1 MFDKRL
7 FQLAPGLGKLI
18 AGKVALMWVGLL
30 ANIGFM
36 LSLVMLLQGL
46 LAAADPHTFSCNAA
60 SASECPANLF
70 GVPGTTVAPMAGDL
84 MVYVALAIVCMLVR
98 YLATT
103 HATRLG
109 TEAAE
114 RVKLALRSK
123 LYRKMVALG
132 PSYRSRVKT
141 SDVVQSAGEGVE
153 QIQSF
158 FELFLP
164 QLFYAILAPITLFA
178 VIAPINMPAAVTML
192 VCAPLIIIVTGIV
205 SMTAAR
211 AFKKYWGRYTDM
223 GAAFLDN
230 LQGLETLKNFDADDR
245 AAAEMD
251 KKAEGFR
258 VMTMRVLQ
266 IQLRSLTAMDIVAY
280 GGAAAGIGVALW
292 QYAHTAAAAAGASAA
307 GWSPIMLA
315 AHLPGAFAYL
325 AYGLQYLMPFGAGF
339 PLTLAGLLLIVLL
352 SAEFFIPMRQLGSY
366 FHVAMNG
373 MTSTKRI
380 FALLDTPE
388 PAHGTATLP
397 ATAGTDAG
405 TDAGTK
411 AGTKADGGIT
421 VSFDHVG
428 YSYDSA
434 DSGAAVQQTNSAP
447 APALTDLTFTAYP
460 GQLTAIVGISGSG
473 KSTAAALLAG
483 TLTGY
488 QGSLTLNG
496 VKVSDLSGETLART
510 ITLIGASSHLFAG
523 TLRENLLM
531 ALPDDGQNGEA
542 ASDAVDSRL
551 WDALEQARIADFV
564 RSQPDGLD
572 MTIEPDA
579 ANLSG
584 GQRQRIAIARA
595 LLHDSPVFVFDEAT
609 SSVDVESEELILATI
624 RELVQSRSK
633 TVIMITHR
641 MANAEHADQVVVL
654 EHGKSV
660 ERGTHTELMTAD
672 GVYAKLFT
680 TQADIENFG
689 EGHARRVLQVG
700 SRKQELSDDSRT
712 EGGAARVSAEAGM
725 TVDRLQSALPTASV
739 GGSEQASAETPAGV
753 ANSDSSSKMSTFQ
766 VIRRLLKEARPLAG
780 LMAAASTAGT
790 IGHLSATFLPV
801 FGIIAAFA
809 LTGNPVWGMGVA
821 PAVIMMIICAL
832 LRGITRYIE
841 QYLNHNVAFHLLAL
855 FRSKAFAA
863 LRRLAPAKLAG
874 KGKGNLIAMLT
885 TDVELL
891 EIFFAHTISPW
902 MALALIAAHLV
913 IGILVPRFFATGV
926 RNLGPAIRGAAGEL
940 DDVIL
945 DDMRG
950 LDEIIRFGRGEE
962 RAQAIEDRT
971 HALWKD
977 HAKLSKVNGRFTGI
991 SGLLVAVL
999 TAASVAVAIAC
1010 AGANPQSI
1018 PALIAAFVLFAGS
1031 FGPTLALAALPAN
1044 LTQTFASASRLFG
1057 LMDEVPAVTENGT
1070 VVPQEY
1076 MGMRLDD
1083 VTFAYAGEREVLSDF
1098 SLDVPQ
1104 HGVLGIQGPSGRG
1117 KSTMLKLLLRYWDP
1131 QRGQVTLSGTPLP
1144 EVDVHARRRIQAMM
1158 SQETHLFDG
1167 SIRDNLLIA
1176 LPESEVEAANVAG
1189 NGEVGAKTVD
1199 SRQQRLAAQSAEG
1212 DAVQVAASDGL
1223 DARLRQALAKASVL
1237 DLIDSLPDGLDTQV
1251 GELGDRLSEG
1261 ERQRIGLARVFLRNA
1276 DLVLFDE
1283 PTSRLDALNEAIIL
1297 RSIHAMAVGEQHA
1310 DKERGAAVVLVSH
1323 RESAMRIADAVLNL

>member
-153 QIQSF
+153 QLQSF

-307 GWSPIMLA
+307 GWSPVMLA

-411 AGTKADGGIT
+411 AGAKADGGIT

-434 DSGAAVQQTNSAP
+434 DSGAAIQQTNSAP

-660 ERGTHTELMTAD
+660 ETGTHAELMAAG

-689 EGHARRVLQVG
+689 ADHPQPASLTASASG
-700 SRKQELSDDSRT
+700 S
-712 EGGAARVSAEAGM
+712 GAAVGAAPAAAPAE
-725 TVDRLQSALPTASV
+725 
-739 GGSEQASAETPAGV
+739 
-753 ANSDSSSKMSTFQ
+753 MSTFQ
-766 VIRRLLKEARPLAG
+766 VIKRLLGEAKPLAG
-780 LMAAASTAGT
+780 LMVAASTAGT
-790 IGHLSATFLPV
+790 IGHLAATFLPV
-801 FGIIAAFA
+801 FGIIAGFA
-809 LTGNPVWGMGVA
+809 LAGNPVWGMSAAGAITAMIVC
-821 PAVIMMIICAL
+821 AV
-832 LRGITRYIE
+832 LRGLTRYVE

-874 KGKGNLIAMLT
+874 KGKGDLIAMLT

-891 EIFFAHTISPW
+891 EIFFAHTISPVAIAVTTTIVYAIVAATLSPW
-902 MALALIAAHLV
+902 MALALIVSHLI
-913 IGILVPRFFATGV
+913 IGIIVPRFFATGV

-940 DDVIL
+940 DNVML

-950 LDEIIRFGRGEE
+950 LDEIIRFGRGED

-971 HALWKD
+971 RALWRD
-977 HAKLSKVNGRFTGI
+977 HAKLSRVNGRFAGVG
-991 SGLLVAVL
+991 GLLVALL
-999 TAASVAVAIAC
+999 TSAAAGIAINL
-1010 AGANPQSI
+1010 AGVNLYDI
-1018 PALIAAFVLFAGS
+1018 PALVAAFALLASS

-1044 LTQTFASASRLFG
+1044 LTQTFASARRLFG
-1057 LMDEVPAVTENGT
+1057 LMDEAPAVVETGT
-1070 VVPQEY
+1070 ANSDYE
-1076 MGMRLDD
+1076 GMRLDR
-1083 VTFAYAGEREVLSDF
+1083 VTFAYPGEGSEAILADF

-1104 HGVLGIQGPSGRG
+1104 HGILGIQGPSGRG
-1117 KSTMLKLLLRYWDP
+1117 KSTMLKLLMRYWDP

-1144 EVDVHARRRIQAMM
+1144 QIDVHARRRIQAMM

-1167 SIRDNLLIA
+1167 TIRENLLIA
-1176 LPESEVEAANVAG
+1176 LPESEIRNGGAAGV
-1189 NGEVGAKTVD
+1189 
-1199 SRQQRLAAQSAEG
+1199 
-1212 DAVQVAASDGL
+1212 L
-1223 DARLRQALAKASVL
+1223 DARLREALAKASVL

-1297 RSIHAMAVGEQHA
+1297 RSIHELQNA
-1310 DKERGAAVVLVSH
+1310 DKGQDVAVVLVSH
-1323 RESAMRIADAVLNL
+1323 RESAMRVADAVLNL

>member
-211 AFKKYWGRYTDM
+211 AFKKHWGRYTDM

-292 QYAHTAAAAAGASAA
+292 QYAHTAAAAAGAGAA

-411 AGTKADGGIT
+411 AGAKADGGIT

-551 WDALEQARIADFV
+551 WDTLEQARIADFV
-564 RSQPDGLD
+564 RSQQDGLD

-624 RELVQSRSK
+624 RELVQSRGK

-660 ERGTHTELMTAD
+660 ETGTHAELMAAG

-689 EGHARRVLQVG
+689 ADHPQPASLTASASG
-700 SRKQELSDDSRT
+700 S
-712 EGGAARVSAEAGM
+712 GAAVGAAPAAAPAE
-725 TVDRLQSALPTASV
+725 
-739 GGSEQASAETPAGV
+739 
-753 ANSDSSSKMSTFQ
+753 MSTFQ
-766 VIRRLLKEARPLAG
+766 VIKRLLGEAKPLAG
-780 LMAAASTAGT
+780 LMVAASTAGT
-790 IGHLSATFLPV
+790 IGHLAATFLPM
-801 FGIIAAFA
+801 FGIIAGFA
-809 LTGNPVWGMGVA
+809 LAGNPVWGMSAAGAITAMIVC
-821 PAVIMMIICAL
+821 AV
-832 LRGITRYIE
+832 LRGLTRYVE

-874 KGKGNLIAMLT
+874 KGKGDLIAMLT

-891 EIFFAHTISPW
+891 EIFFAHTISPVAIAVTTTIVYAIVAATLSPW
-902 MALALIAAHLV
+902 MALALIVSHLI
-913 IGILVPRFFATGV
+913 IGIIVPRFFATGV

-940 DDVIL
+940 DNVML

-950 LDEIIRFGRGEE
+950 LDEIIRFGRGED

-971 HALWKD
+971 RALWRN
-977 HAKLSKVNGRFTGI
+977 HAKLSRVNGRFAGVG
-991 SGLLVAVL
+991 GLLVALL
-999 TAASVAVAIAC
+999 TSAAAGIAINL
-1010 AGANPQSI
+1010 AGVNLYDI
-1018 PALIAAFVLFAGS
+1018 PALVAAFVLLASS

-1044 LTQTFASASRLFG
+1044 LTQTFASARRLFG
-1057 LMDEVPAVTENGT
+1057 LMDEAPAVVETGT
-1070 VVPQEY
+1070 ANSDYE
-1076 MGMRLDD
+1076 GMRLDR
-1083 VTFAYAGEREVLSDF
+1083 VTFAYPGEEIETILADF

-1104 HGVLGIQGPSGRG
+1104 HGILGIQGPSGRG
-1117 KSTMLKLLLRYWDP
+1117 KSTMLKLLMRYWDP

-1144 EVDVHARRRIQAMM
+1144 QIDVHARRRIQAMM

-1167 SIRDNLLIA
+1167 TIRENLLIA
-1176 LPESEVEAANVAG
+1176 LPESEIRNGGAAGVL
-1189 NGEVGAKTVD
+1189 V
-1199 SRQQRLAAQSAEG
+1199 
-1212 DAVQVAASDGL
+1212 
-1223 DARLRQALAKASVL
+1223 ARLREALAKASVL

-1297 RSIHAMAVGEQHA
+1297 RSIHELSKSEQNA
-1310 DKERGAAVVLVSH
+1310 DKGQDVAVVLVSH
-1323 RESAMRIADAVLNL
+1323 RESAMRVADAVLNL

>member
-1 MFDKRL
+1 MNSPIRL
-7 FQLAPGLGKLI
+7 ILKWAGPDRKYLI
-18 AGKVALMWVGLL
+18 AAVVFAFVSGLMAMVPYYGVYEIMKAAYEGTCTWEVITSNALVVAVGVCIQYACFGCAGALSHKGAYNTLFRVRCRVVDHL
-30 ANIGFM
+30 AHAPLGQLDERSTGSIKTV
-36 LSLVMLLQGL
+36 LS
-46 LAAADPHTFSCNAA
+46 DDI
-60 SASECPANLF
+60 E
-70 GVPGTTVAPMAGDL
+70 
-84 MVYVALAIVCMLVR
+84 
-98 YLATT
+98 
-103 HATRLG
+103 
-109 TEAAE
+109 
-114 RVKLALRSK
+114 KL
-123 LYRKMVALG
+123 
-132 PSYRSRVKT
+132 
-141 SDVVQSAGEGVE
+141 
-153 QIQSF
+153 
-158 FELFLP
+158 ELFLAHNITE
-164 QLFYAILAPITLFA
+164 AIMYL
-178 VIAPINMPAAVTML
+178 
-192 VCAPLIIIVTGIV
+192 TGPV
-205 SMTAAR
+205 
-211 AFKKYWGRYTDM
+211 
-223 GAAFLDN
+223 AAFIFLCSVN
-230 LQGLETLKNFDADDR
+230 VPLALATLVPF
-245 AAAEMD
+245 AAA
-251 KKAEGFR
+251 FV
-258 VMTMRVLQ
+258 VMGVIFKRM
-266 IQLRSLTAMDIVAY
+266 
-280 GGAAAGIGVALW
+280 AGVMPR
-292 QYAHTAAAAAGASAA
+292 ASAA
-307 GWSPIMLA
+307 LSRMNAVMVEYVRGMRVIKALNMGSKSFRRFQSAVDEEHAVWCDIARKTGPGFAAFVIIIECGMLVMVPLGGFLFSTGA
-315 AHLPGAFAYL
+315 ISGSTFLLFAFVGSLYLTEIRLLQEIGSKYAQVKSGAIKAQELLDLPAFAGG
-325 AYGLQYLMPFGAGF
+325 APF
-339 PLTLAGLLLIVLL
+339 
-352 SAEFFIPMRQLGSY
+352 
-366 FHVAMNG
+366 
-373 MTSTKRI
+373 
-380 FALLDTPE
+380 
-388 PAHGTATLP
+388 PAKSDVRLEN
-397 ATAGTDAG
+397 
-405 TDAGTK
+405 
-411 AGTKADGGIT
+411 
-421 VSFDHVG
+421 VRF
-428 YSYDSA
+428 SYD
-434 DSGAAVQQTNSAP
+434 GTREVLHGVNLAVQQGERLAVVGPSGAGKTTIVELVSRFYDATEGTVRIGGVDVRDLDYDDLL
-447 APALTDLTFTAYP
+447 AHVAVVFQKTFLT
-460 GQLTAIVGISGSG
+460 SGSILENIRMG
-473 KSTAAALLAG
+473 KRA
-483 TLTGY
+483 TLDE
-488 QGSLTLNG
+488 
-496 VKVSDLSGETLART
+496 VR
-510 ITLIGASSHLFAG
+510 
-523 TLRENLLM
+523 
-531 ALPDDGQNGEA
+531 EA
-542 ASDAVDSRL
+542 AR
-551 WDALEQARIADFV
+551 QARIDDFIM
-564 RSQPDGLD
+564 GLPRD
-572 MTIEPDA
+572 YDTEIGTLGER
-579 ANLSG
+579 LSG

-609 SSVDVESEELILATI
+609 SSVDVESEELILDTI
-624 RELVQSRSK
+624 RELAQSRGK

-660 ERGTHTELMTAD
+660 ERGAHTELMTAD
-672 GVYAKLFT
+672 GVYAKLFA
-680 TQADIENFG
+680 TQADIENFE

-725 TVDRLQSALPTASV
+725 TVDHLQSALPTASA
-739 GGSEQASAETPAGV
+739 GGSEQASAETPAGA

-780 LMAAASTAGT
+780 LMAVASTAGT
-790 IGHLSATFLPV
+790 IGHLSSTFLPV

-832 LRGITRYIE
+832 LRGITRYVE

-891 EIFFAHTISPW
+891 EIFFAHTISPVAIAVTSTIIYTIVAATLSPW

-926 RNLGPAIRGAAGEL
+926 HNLGPAIRGAAGKL
-940 DDVIL
+940 DNVML

-999 TAASVAVAIAC
+999 AAALVAVAIAC

-1018 PALIAAFVLFAGS
+1018 PALIAAFVLFASS
-1031 FGPTLALAALPAN
+1031 FGPTLALTALPAN

-1083 VTFAYAGEREVLSDF
+1083 VTFAYAGEHEVLSDF

-1104 HGVLGIQGPSGRG
+1104 HGVLGIQGPSGWG

-1131 QRGQVTLSGTPLP
+1131 QHGQVTLSGTPLP

-1237 DLIDSLPDGLDTQV
+1237 DLIDSLPDSLDAQV

-1323 RESAMRIADAVLNL
+1323 RESTMRIADAVLNL